1 MSISILN
8 TKISDV
14 KVIKP
19 LCFNDSRGYF
29 FESFNSQQFNQNLG
43 TDITFV
49 QDNESMSK
57 KNTLRGLHYQ
67 IKKSQAKLIRVISG
81 EILDVFVDL
90 RRSSK
95 HFGLWDSVVLTSENK
110 YQVYIP
116 KGFAHG
122 YYVKSDI
129 AIISYKTSD
138 YWHPEYEQTI
148 IWNDPEL
155 GIDWGNI
162 LKPII
167 SQKDQAG
174 LPFLKS
180 KMYK

>member
-1 MSISILN
+1 MSISILS

-14 KVIKP
+14 KVINP

-29 FESFNSQQFNQNLG
+29 FESFNNDQFNKNLD
-43 TDITFV
+43 TQITFV

-67 IKKSQAKLIRVISG
+67 IKNSQAKLIRVISG

-90 RRSSK
+90 RKSSK
-95 HFGLWDSVVLTSENK
+95 YFGLWDSVVLTSENK

-116 KGFAHG
+116 EGFAHG
-122 YYVKSDI
+122 YYVKSDT
-129 AIISYKTSD
+129 AIIAYKTSN
-138 YWHPEYEQTI
+138 YWHPEYERTL
-148 IWNDPEL
+148 IWNDL
-155 GIDWGNI
+155 DLSIDWGNDTT
-162 LKPII
+162 PII
-167 SQKDQAG
+167 SQKDQDG

-180 KMYK
+180 DLFK